1 MSVDKD
7 LQNDTQCCFDL
18 ALLPCQVAAGLVYVM
33 SIESD
38 LLEDIDL
45 SDIVC
50 SFAEN
55 KSGKKYF

>member
-1 MSVDKD
+1 M
-7 LQNDTQCCFDL
+7 LCFDL

-55 KSGKKYF
+55 KSGKKYFFSGK